1 MFVTWSVALL
11 FHFFRKKLF
20 SFYMDCQ
27 QHHLCCYV
35 VSEYVVLRYLF
46 NKLKV
51 MFKLDIIV
59 KTLYQE
65 TAKSKQVA
73 LVIILFIGHLEQ
85 CNDLLE

>member
-1 MFVTWSVALL
+1 
-11 FHFFRKKLF
+11 
-20 SFYMDCQ
+20 MDCQ
-27 QHHLCCYV
+27 QRHLCCYI

-46 NKLKV
+46 NKLKA

-59 KTLYQE
+59 ETLYQE

>member
-1 MFVTWSVALL
+1 
-11 FHFFRKKLF
+11 
-20 SFYMDCQ
+20 MDCQ
-27 QHHLCCYV
+27 QRHLCGYI

-46 NKLKV
+46 NKLKA